1 MRVCPWGGSIELEA
15 LTFIHG
21 GVHCGTDERAP
32 RHGIAHR
39 VERAR
44 LHGRHPNQPPH
55 SVPQAVR
62 ARTWH
67 NRTLFAVD
75 KMAPPS
81 ALIFQIAKQHTTCDV
96 TFRIAKQHEFVVGWN
111 TDVMHRTANDM
122 CGSKEPRA
130 KFAICQLIDVNS
142 ETSVG
147 ISRIRQFSE
156 PIRADK
162 WQETRSTI
170 TKKKRCPAS
179 MNLQGFTCH
188 PGKLWRRQTVD
199 Y

>member
-1 MRVCPWGGSIELEA
+1 
-15 LTFIHG
+15 
-21 GVHCGTDERAP
+21 
-32 RHGIAHR
+32 
-39 VERAR
+39 
-44 LHGRHPNQPPH
+44 
-55 SVPQAVR
+55 VPQAVR

-67 NRTLFAVD
+67 NRTLFDVD
-75 KMAPPS
+75 KTAPPS
-81 ALIFQIAKQHTTCDV
+81 ALIFQIAKQH
-96 TFRIAKQHEFVVGWN
+96 EFIVEGN
-111 TDVMHRTANDM
+111 TNVMHRTANDM

-162 WQETRSTI
+162 WQEKRSTI

-179 MNLQGFTCH
+179 MSLQGFTCH